1 MNVGDIAGS
10 SGDASQRGAMLV
22 LTFLWFLAALLVGLF
37 VVYGLRQSGTGD
49 RRRRLRESVRAMRK
63 RCRQT

>member
-1 MNVGDIAGS
+1 
-10 SGDASQRGAMLV
+10 MLV

-63 RCRQT
+63 RCRQTWTGS